1 MEGVREGDQASPAR
15 REPLRYLRLAR
26 ISYHRK
32 WPLRYAAA
40 RAALASA
47 ALRTAGFTS
56 EAVWTY
62 SVDVCMS
69 APVHCKV
76 DGSGC
81 WSRSGC
87 SGEPLRTIVCLL
99 TDHMPRPHG
108 APAHSCCSL
117 VPAKK
122 HRLVPSA
129 LYRPYH
135 GVVGSDVSKRKTGG
149 GRPWSPSHPHGHG
162 FAAATSVKRAWNS
175 TDPTASSFRMNVT
188 ITEPPLHGNLFRAT
202 APASRLHIAILA
214 ARVRAQRTPRCRTV
228 RRCSSRSRVTRRRC
242 ATHSG
247 ERLGTDPSWPCRLL
261 HPRSPGLWRLSP

>member
-135 GVVGSDVSKRKTGG
+135 GVVGVMSAS
-149 GRPWSPSHPHGHG
+149 GRPEEVARGRPRTHTDTGSPQCE
-162 FAAATSVKRAWNS
+162 A
-175 TDPTASSFRMNVT
+175 
-188 ITEPPLHGNLFRAT
+188 
-202 APASRLHIAILA
+202 
-214 ARVRAQRTPRCRTV
+214 
-228 RRCSSRSRVTRRRC
+228 
-242 ATHSG
+242 
-247 ERLGTDPSWPCRLL
+247 
-261 HPRSPGLWRLSP
+261 SPGTRPTRPPRPSG